1 MSKNATF
8 KNVNLRQWGR
18 RNEGFS
24 SEQMVEVKH
33 MSDYTPSEEF
43 SREKRK
49 KLLTVDIQSYAADIE
64 EVTRAMSAA
73 NMRPSSVKAYA
84 AYLRLFSAWLVLCC
98 NSVGFREVTVE
109 QLRDYI
115 EFLTHDQCLAPDTI
129 NAYLAAIRKM
139 YQVIRDED
147 LSKRILPD
155 LIVDIRIPVVP
166 GVQDIARMLKACAIT
181 REMLLIAL
189 LITTGMRIS
198 EVRTIRFREIDKA
211 QGQIFVPYSK
221 GHIAGY
227 VPLSPRVVELL
238 TTYCNEY
245 NTRNP
250 GNRLTPDDY
259 VFFNEDRSA
268 PMSMYHL
275 RSMYNA
281 IQERAGL
288 RDRHFT
294 CHKLRHYFGL
304 NLYLQSHD
312 LVLVK
317 SVLRHR
323 TVSAT
328 LVYVVMAASID
339 AQKRYRNPGDM
350 AFDLNE
356 PAPDGKLENS

>member
-1 MSKNATF
+1 MSC
-8 KNVNLRQWGR
+8 
-18 RNEGFS
+18 
-24 SEQMVEVKH
+24 
-33 MSDYTPSEEF
+33 YTPSEEY

-49 KLLTVDIQSYAADIE
+49 KLLKVDIQAYAGDIE
-64 EVTRAMSAA
+64 EVTRAMSAS
-73 NMRPSSVKAYA
+73 NMRQSSVKGYTS
-84 AYLRLFSAWLVLCC
+84 YLRLFAAWLVLRC
-98 NSVGFREVTVE
+98 NSAGFREVTVE

-139 YQVIRDED
+139 YRVIRDED
-147 LSKRILPD
+147 LSKRVLPD
-155 LIVDIRIPVVP
+155 LIVDIRVPVVP
-166 GVQDIARMLKACAIT
+166 SVQDVARMLKACMKTI
-181 REMLLIAL
+181 EQLLIAL

-198 EVRTIRFREIDKA
+198 EVRTVRFREIDKA
-211 QGQIFVPYSK
+211 HGQIFVPFSK

-245 NTRNP
+245 NAQNP
-250 GNRLTPDDY
+250 GNRLSPEDY

-268 PMSMYHL
+268 PMSMYRL

-288 RDRHFT
+288 RDRHYT

-317 SVLRHR
+317 SVLRHKSI
-323 TVSAT
+323 SAT
-328 LVYVVMAASID
+328 LVYVVLAASID
-339 AQKRYRNPGDM
+339 AQNRYRNPGDM

-356 PAPDGKLENS
+356 PGPDGKSQDS

>member
-1 MSKNATF
+1 MSC
-8 KNVNLRQWGR
+8 
-18 RNEGFS
+18 
-24 SEQMVEVKH
+24 
-33 MSDYTPSEEF
+33 YTPSEEY
-43 SREKRK
+43 SRDKRK
-49 KLLTVDIQSYAADIE
+49 KLLSADIQSYAADIE
-64 EVTRAMSAA
+64 EVARAMTAS
-73 NMRPSSVKAYA
+73 NMRPSSVRGYT
-84 AYLRLFSAWLVLCC
+84 AYLKLFAAWLVLFC
-98 NSVGFREVTVE
+98 NSVSFRKVTVE

-147 LSKRILPD
+147 LSKRVLPD
-155 LIVDIRIPVVP
+155 LIVDIRVPVVP
-166 GVQDIARMLKACAIT
+166 GVQDVARMLKACMT
-181 REMLLIAL
+181 TKELLLIAL

-198 EVRTIRFREIDKA
+198 EVRSMRFKEIDKA
-211 QGQIFVPYSK
+211 QGRIYVPLSK
-221 GHIAGY
+221 GHIAGF

-238 TTYCNEY
+238 TAYCNEY
-245 NTRNP
+245 HTRFP
-250 GNRLTPDDY
+250 GNRLTPEDY
-259 VFFNEDRSA
+259 VFFNDDRSA
-268 PMSMYHL
+268 PVSMYRI

-288 RDRHFT
+288 RDRHYT

-350 AFDLNE
+350 AFDVNE
-356 PAPDGKLENS
+356 PEHGQKSADS